1 MKDVLFSAGWTCRR
15 LQDEGPGVPV
25 LIPHDAM
32 LAEARGPE
40 NASGINGAWFEGC
53 DYLYEKT
60 FTPDPAWTG
69 QTLLLEFEGVY
80 RKAEV
85 WLNGEKL
92 AFRPYGY
99 TNFYVDLTGK
109 LTAGENVLRVIA
121 RNADQPNCRWYS
133 GAGIYRPVVLH
144 ILPPAHLD
152 VNGVKISTADW
163 QRRTVRVALSGPEDG
178 GAAVD
183 ILDGGAVLAS
193 GRAELSGGRGELT
206 LAVEGARLWSP
217 GDPKLYTC
225 RVAFGEDVREVTFG
239 IRGLTWGKEGIC
251 LNGQRVILRG
261 ACIHHDNGL
270 LGAACWPDAA
280 ERKIR
285 LLQAAGYNAVRSAH
299 NPCSKALLEACDRL
313 GVLVMDEYVDHW
325 YIHKNKYDYV
335 EFFEEWWK
343 QDLKD
348 MVEKD
353 FNHPCVILYSTGN
366 EVSETAEERG
376 IRLTGE
382 MTGYLHSLDPSR
394 AVTCGVN
401 IFFNF
406 LSSIG
411 FGQYSD
417 KKAEA
422 EAKRAEKAKA
432 QGKAVKEKAVG
443 SKFFNDLAGLL
454 GDEFMKRGATL
465 PPCDWRTRDAFANM
479 DIAGYNYGIYRYQHD
494 LKKYPDRLILGSE
507 TFCNDA
513 YRFWEQAKNEPRL
526 VGDFVWAGMDYL
538 GEVGIGAW
546 EYGDYAPRLDGGPG
560 WISAGSGRLD
570 LTGRELGEALY
581 TRVAFELEPGPRIAV
596 RPVNHTGHK
605 HSPSAWKMT
614 DAVESW
620 SWNGCGGRRAD
631 VEVYARA
638 AAVELFINGES
649 AGKKRAKDGC
659 VFPFRVTYRPGTVE
673 AVAYDAA
680 GRELGRSALTTGG
693 EETQLRAEPEE
704 KSAAPG
710 RLCYI
715 RLRYTDAGGVTKP
728 LERGLIKVEVKGGKL
743 LGLGSAC
750 PYYDRS
756 YLSDT
761 ADTYYG
767 EALAIVLAG
776 EAGAVELS
784 AGDGTHSASAV
795 VPIL

>member
-1 MKDVLFSAGWTCRR
+1 MKSVPFSNGWTCRH
-15 LQDEGPGVPV
+15 LQGEGPGVPV

-32 LAEARGPE
+32 LTEARGPE
-40 NASGINGAWFEGC
+40 NASGINGSWFEGH

-60 FTPDPAWTG
+60 FTPDPSWAG
-69 QTLLLEFEGVY
+69 KTLLLELEGVY

-99 TNFYVDLTGK
+99 INFYVDLTGK
-109 LTAGENVLRVIA
+109 LKEGENALRVIA
-121 RNADQPNCRWYS
+121 RNADQPNSRWYS

-144 ILPPAHLD
+144 ILPSRHLD
-152 VNGVKISTADW
+152 INGVKISTLDW
-163 QRRTVRVALSGPEDG
+163 QKRTVKVVLSGTEG
-178 GAAVD
+178 GQAQVD
-183 ILDGGAVLAS
+183 ILDGGTVLAS
-193 GRAELSGGRGELT
+193 GAAELSGGKGELT
-206 LAVEGARLWSP
+206 LTVEGARLWSP
-217 GDPKLYTC
+217 EDPRLYTC
-225 RVAFGEDVREVTFG
+225 RVTFGEDVREVPFG
-239 IRGLTWGKEGIC
+239 IRCLTWGKEGIC

-270 LGAACWPDAA
+270 LGAACWPDAV
-280 ERKIR
+280 ERKVR
-285 LLQAAGYNAVRSAH
+285 LLRAAGYNAVRSAH
-299 NPCSKALLEACDRL
+299 NPCSKALLDVCDRL

-335 EFFEEWWK
+335 EFFEAWWK

-382 MTGYLHSLDPSR
+382 MTKYLHGLDPSR
-394 AVTCGVN
+394 PVTCGVN

-422 EAKRAEKAKA
+422 EAARAEKAKA

-479 DIAGYNYGIYRYQHD
+479 DIAGYNYGIYRYKHD

-513 YRFWEQAKNEPRL
+513 YRFWEQAKAEPRL
-526 VGDFVWAGMDYL
+526 VGDFVWAGIDYL

-546 EYGDYAPRLDGGPG
+546 EYGDYAPRFDGGPG

-581 TRVAFELEPGPRIAV
+581 TKVAFELEPGPRIAV
-596 RPVNHTGHK
+596 RPVDHTGHK

-614 DAVESW
+614 NAVESW
-620 SWNGCGGRRAD
+620 SWNGCDGSKAD
-631 VEVYARA
+631 VEVYVRA

-649 AGKKRAKDGC
+649 VGKKNAKDDC
-659 VFPFRVTYRPGTVE
+659 VFSFRVTYRPGTVE

-680 GRELGRSALTTGG
+680 GKEIGRSALTSGG

-704 KSAAPG
+704 ASVEPG
-710 RLCYI
+710 HLCYV
-715 RLRYTDAGGVTKP
+715 RLRYTDAGGITKP

-743 LGLGSAC
+743 MGLGSAC
-750 PYYDRS
+750 PYYERS

-767 EALAIVLAG
+767 EALAVVLAG
-776 EAGAVELS
+776 DGGAVELS
-784 AGDGTHSASAV
+784 AGDGVHSAKAA